1 MSSRSEVEAIL
12 CGARI
17 PGDDDHDII
26 ALALNERLAELGRDY
41 PVPYAR
47 E

>member
-1 MSSRSEVEAIL
+1 VT
-12 CGARI
+12 
-17 PGDDDHDII
+17 DDHDVI

-41 PVPYAR
+41 PVPYAT